1 MLLKHFQVKVQ
12 STLVLLVHFVN
23 LGVETG
29 VIISRKLIQLRIT
42 LRVILIQVER
52 KFVFLQVAFAVSPF
66 QLKLFMVLLEMPN
79 ITNEICL
86 RQGVHVDWV
95 VVRQYEELL
104 GTQWTTLMEEVKVRL
119 QEVALQLH
127 SSHDQLR
134 DNQHVIQSVTQAH
147 LFLLHA
153 RSQKSLY

>member
-29 VIISRKLIQLRIT
+29 VIIFRKLIQLRIT
-42 LRVILIQVER
+42 LRVILIQVEQ

-66 QLKLFMVLLEMPN
+66 QRKLFMVLLEMLS

-86 RQGVHVDWV
+86 RQGVHVD
-95 VVRQYEELL
+95 
-104 GTQWTTLMEEVKVRL
+104 
-119 QEVALQLH
+119 
-127 SSHDQLR
+127 
-134 DNQHVIQSVTQAH
+134 
-147 LFLLHA
+147 
-153 RSQKSLY
+153 